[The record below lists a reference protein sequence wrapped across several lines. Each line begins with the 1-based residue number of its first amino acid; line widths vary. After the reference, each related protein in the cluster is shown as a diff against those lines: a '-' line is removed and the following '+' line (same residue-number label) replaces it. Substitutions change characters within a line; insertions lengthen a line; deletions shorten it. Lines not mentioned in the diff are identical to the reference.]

1 MNYTVKMEIE
11 ITVNAED
18 GKDAREYAS
27 DVVNSLGIYNVK
39 VLSAE
44 RVDGDDR

>member
-11 ITVNAED
+11 IVVNTD
-18 GKDAREYAS
+18 NGKDAREYAV
-27 DVVNSLGIYNVK
+27 DVVKSLGIDRVE

-44 RVDGDDR
+44 RADEDEK

>member
-27 DVVNSLGIYNVK
+27 DVVKSLGIDRVK

-44 RVDGDDR
+44 RSDEDGK

>member
-11 ITVNAED
+11 ITVNSEN
-18 GKDAREYAS
+18 GKDAREYAV
-27 DVVNSLGIYNVK
+27 DVVKSLGIDCVN

-44 RVDGDDR
+44 MAEEYEK

>member
-11 ITVNAED
+11 ITVNSEN
-18 GKDAREYAS
+18 GKDAREYAA
-27 DVVNSLGIYNVK
+27 DVVKSLGIDRVK

-44 RVDGDDR
+44 RAGEDAK

>member
-18 GKDAREYAS
+18 GKGAREYAS
-27 DVVNSLGIYNVK
+27 DVVKSLGIDRAN

-44 RVDGDDR
+44 RTDEDAK

>member
-18 GKDAREYAS
+18 GKDAREYAT
-27 DVVNSLGIYNVK
+27 DVVNSLGIDSVK

-44 RVDGDDR
+44 GVGSNDR